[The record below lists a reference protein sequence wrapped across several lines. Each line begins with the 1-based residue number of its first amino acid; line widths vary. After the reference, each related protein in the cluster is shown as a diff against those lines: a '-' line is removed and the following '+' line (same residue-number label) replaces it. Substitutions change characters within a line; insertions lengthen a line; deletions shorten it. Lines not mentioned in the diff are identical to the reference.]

1 LLRPKMA
8 GVADSRGDAGVVR
21 SRPNT
26 PKWPKIDARGENSCM
41 PVITLE
47 RTESCETA
55 GPFQLKPWRT
65 ILKDKDH
72 GWSPLL
78 WVLYLG
84 FFFIQPII
92 YHVSWR
98 MWLLDGLGAATFL
111 VLYFGLF
118 ALQNPLDLVH
128 IGGMVLLGVLYLP
141 INGGACTFFIFAA
154 AMLPFCVETQ
164 TSGIVGL
171 GIIGSVGAIEGL
183 LLHVDRWTRFY
194 SALFPV
200 IIGAGN
206 MFFAE
211 RNRMNRR
218 LRKANEEI
226 EHLAK
231 VAERERI
238 ARDLHDV
245 LGHTLSVITLKSELA
260 GKLMDH
266 DPERAGKEIREVSEI
281 SRQALSEVRDA
292 IRGYRAKGLVAELAQ
307 AKSTL
312 ETAGLTV
319 QCDAATTVKLPAMQE
334 SVLSLA
340 VREGVTN
347 VVRHAQA
354 RTCRL
359 RIEQVNGSCRLEIYD
374 DGRGSSNGEGNG
386 LRGMRE
392 RVEMLGG
399 TLDRSTSSGTT
410 LTITLP
416 LKDVAARDLPRQDIS
431 RQEASHKDESVNH

>member
-1 LLRPKMA
+1 
-8 GVADSRGDAGVVR
+8 
-21 SRPNT
+21 
-26 PKWPKIDARGENSCM
+26 M
-41 PVITLE
+41 PVIPLE
-47 RTESCETA
+47 RSECGTGSRWK
-55 GPFQLKPWRT
+55 LKPWRVL
-65 ILKDKDH
+65 LKDKDH

-84 FFFIQPII
+84 FFFIQPVLD
-92 YHVSWR
+92 HVSFKL
-98 MWLLDGLGAATFL
+98 WLLDGLGAAVFL

-118 ALQNPLDLVH
+118 FIENPLDLAHV
-128 IGGMVLLGVLYLP
+128 GGMVLLGMLFEP
-141 INGGACTFFIFAA
+141 INAGACTFFIFAA
-154 AMLPFCVETQ
+154 AMLPFCVESQ
-164 TSGIVGL
+164 TVAIAGLVGIGA
-171 GIIGSVGAIEGL
+171 IGAIEGW
-183 LLHVDRWTRFY
+183 LLHVGGWTLFY
-194 SALFPV
+194 SAVFPL

-206 MFFAE
+206 TFFAE
-211 RNRMNRR
+211 RNRMNRK

-226 EHLAK
+226 EHLAQ

-260 GKLMDH
+260 GKLIDR
-266 DPERAGKEIREVSEI
+266 DPQRAAKEIGEVEQI
-281 SRQALSEVRDA
+281 SRQALSDVRSA
-292 IRGYRAKGLVAELAQ
+292 IRGYRSQGLIAELAQ

-312 ETAGLTV
+312 ETAGLAV
-319 QCDAATTVKLPAMQE
+319 QCDAATTVKIPAMQE

-340 VREGVTN
+340 VREAVTN

-354 RTCRL
+354 RTCRMRL
-359 RIEQVNGSCRLEIYD
+359 EQQNGSCRLEIQD

-399 TLDRSTSSGTT
+399 TLQRSTESGTT

-416 LKDVAARDLPRQDIS
+416 LKQIATQSATQPVPENEGRR
-431 RQEASHKDESVNH
+431 N

>member
-1 LLRPKMA
+1 MPLEFNKPCSTAPRWKLRPWKA
-8 GVADSRGDAGVVR
+8 IVG
-21 SRPNT
+21 
-26 PKWPKIDARGENSCM
+26 
-41 PVITLE
+41 
-47 RTESCETA
+47 
-55 GPFQLKPWRT
+55 
-65 ILKDKDH
+65 DKDH
-72 GWSPLL
+72 GWSPLF
-78 WVLYLG
+78 WVVYLG
-84 FFFIQPII
+84 FFFMDPVMSHASRQ
-92 YHVSWR
+92 V
-98 MWLLDGLGAATFL
+98 WLLDISGAVVFL
-111 VLYFGLF
+111 ILYLGLF
-118 ALQNPLDLVH
+118 VLENPLAYVH
-128 IGGMVLLGVLYLP
+128 VGGMVLLGLLYQP
-141 INGGACTFFIFAA
+141 INGGACTFFIYAA
-154 AMLPFCVETQ
+154 SMLPFCVETQ
-164 TSGIVGL
+164 TSAFIGL
-171 GIIGSVGAIEGL
+171 GAIGAIGAIDVL
-183 LLHVDRWTRFY
+183 FLPGGPGWSWRMFY
-194 SALFPV
+194 SSLFPM

-206 MFFAE
+206 TFFAE

-260 GKLMDH
+260 GKLMDR
-266 DPERAGKEIREVSEI
+266 DPKRAGKEIREVEEI

-292 IRGYRAKGLVAELAQ
+292 IRGYRAQGLAAELAH

-319 QCDAATTVKLPAMQE
+319 QCDAASTMKLPAMQE

-354 RTCRL
+354 RSCRL
-359 RIEQVNGSCRLEIYD
+359 RLEQQNGSCRLEIHD
-374 DGRGSSNGEGNG
+374 DGLGFCTVEGNG

-399 TLDRSTSSGTT
+399 TLERTNRSGTM
-410 LTITLP
+410 LIITLP
-416 LKDVAARDLPRQDIS
+416 VKEPIAKPVAEEGR
-431 RQEASHKDESVNH
+431 EA

>member
-1 LLRPKMA
+1 MPVMNFDRDTTRATASPWKLRPW
-8 GVADSRGDAGVVR
+8 R
-21 SRPNT
+21 
-26 PKWPKIDARGENSCM
+26 
-41 PVITLE
+41 VI
-47 RTESCETA
+47 
-55 GPFQLKPWRT
+55 F
-65 ILKDKDH
+65 KDKDH

-78 WVLYLG
+78 WVIYLG
-84 FFFIQPII
+84 FFFMDPVLS
-92 YHVSWR
+92 HASLKL
-98 MWLLDGLGAATFL
+98 WLLDLGGAAVFL

-118 ALQNPLDLVH
+118 ALECPRAIFHVC
-128 IGGMVLLGVLYLP
+128 GMMLLGLLFQP

-164 TSGIVGL
+164 TAAVIGL
-171 GIIGSVGAIEGL
+171 GMIGAIGAIRPIW
-183 LLHVDRWTRFY
+183 HHDGGWAIFY
-194 SALFPV
+194 SSLFPV

-206 MFFAE
+206 TFFAE

-226 EHLAK
+226 EQLAK

-260 GKLMDH
+260 GKLIDR
-266 DPERAGKEIREVSEI
+266 DPERAGKEIREVEQI
-281 SRQALSEVRDA
+281 SRQALTDVRDA
-292 IRGYRAKGLVAELAQ
+292 IRGYRSQGLVAELAQ

-319 QCDAATTVKLPAMQE
+319 QCDAATTVKLPAVQE

-340 VREGVTN
+340 VREAVTN
-347 VVRHAQA
+347 VVRHARA
-354 RTCRL
+354 RTCRMRL
-359 RIEQVNGSCRLEIYD
+359 EQENGSCRLEIQD
-374 DGRGSSNGEGNG
+374 DGLGSSNGEGNG

-399 TLDRSTSSGTT
+399 TLLRETRAGTK

-416 LKDVAARDLPRQDIS
+416 TMEIVAQGEGS
-431 RQEASHKDESVNH
+431 RN

>member
-1 LLRPKMA
+1 MPLMSFNREHSSTGPFRLRP
-8 GVADSRGDAGVVR
+8 
-21 SRPNT
+21 
-26 PKWPKIDARGENSCM
+26 
-41 PVITLE
+41 
-47 RTESCETA
+47 
-55 GPFQLKPWRT
+55 WRA
-65 ILKDKDH
+65 IFKDKDH

-78 WVLYLG
+78 WVVYLG
-84 FFFIQPII
+84 FFFIDPVMRPATPTVWALNIA
-92 YHVSWR
+92 
-98 MWLLDGLGAATFL
+98 GALVFL
-111 VLYFGLF
+111 FLYFGLF
-118 ALQNPLDLVH
+118 ALENPRSILH
-128 IGGMVLLGVLYLP
+128 IAGMLLLGMLYMP
-141 INGGACTFFIFAA
+141 INTGACTFFIFAA
-154 AMLPFCVETQ
+154 AMLPFCVGTQ
-164 TSGIVGL
+164 MQALIGL
-171 GIIGSVGAIEGL
+171 LAIGAVGAIEGL
-183 LLHVDRWTRFY
+183 LLHINGWALFY

-206 MFFAE
+206 TFFAE

-260 GKLMDH
+260 GKLIDR
-266 DPERAGKEIREVSEI
+266 DPQRAGKEIREVEEI
-281 SRQALSEVRDA
+281 SRQALSDVRDA
-292 IRGYRAKGLVAELAQ
+292 IRGYRSKGLAAELAQ

-319 QCDAATTVKLPAMQE
+319 QCDAATTMQLPAMQE

-340 VREGVTN
+340 VREAVTN
-347 VVRHAQA
+347 VVRHARA
-354 RTCRL
+354 STCRM
-359 RIEQVNGSCRLEIYD
+359 RIEQQNGSCRLEIAD
-374 DGRGSSNGEGNG
+374 DGQGFCTMEGNG

-399 TLDRSTSSGTT
+399 TLERHNKSGTT

-416 LKDVAARDLPRQDIS
+416 LREVQVK
-431 RQEASHKDESVNH
+431 EAVRKEKIEQHQGSQLEPSH

>member
-1 LLRPKMA
+1 MA
-8 GVADSRGDAGVVR
+8 FDH
-21 SRPNT
+21 
-26 PKWPKIDARGENSCM
+26 GERCATGS
-41 PVITLE
+41 PWK
-47 RTESCETA
+47 
-55 GPFQLKPWRT
+55 LKPWNT

-84 FFFIQPII
+84 FFFIDPILSHAVARI
-92 YHVSWR
+92 
-98 MWLLDGLGAATFL
+98 WLVDLAGAAVFL
-111 VLYFGLF
+111 VLYLGLF
-118 ALQNPLDLVH
+118 AIEKPNTLVH
-128 IGGMVLLGVLYLP
+128 IGGMVLLGLLYQP
-141 INGGACTFFIFAA
+141 INSGACTFFIYAA
-154 AMLPFCVETQ
+154 AMLPFCVDTK
-164 TSGIVGL
+164 TAAVIGL
-171 GIIGSVGAIEGL
+171 ATIGAIGGIEGL
-183 LLHVDRWTRFY
+183 LLHINNWTLFY
-194 SALFPV
+194 SAIFPM

-206 MFFAE
+206 TFFAE
-211 RNRMNRR
+211 RNRMNHK

-226 EHLAK
+226 EHLAT

-260 GKLMDH
+260 GKLIDR
-266 DPERAGKEIREVSEI
+266 DPARAGKEIREVEEI
-281 SRQALSEVRDA
+281 SRQALSDVRDA
-292 IRGYRAKGLVAELAQ
+292 IRGYRSKGLAAELVQ

-319 QCDAATTVKLPAMQE
+319 QCDAATTMKIPAVQE

-340 VREGVTN
+340 VREAVTN

-354 RTCRL
+354 RSCRM
-359 RIEQVNGSCRLEIYD
+359 RVEQQNGSCRLEIHD
-374 DGRGSSNGEGNG
+374 DGLGGSSAEGNG

-399 TLDRSTSSGTT
+399 TLERTNHSGTT

-416 LKDVAARDLPRQDIS
+416 LK
-431 RQEASHKDESVNH
+431 ESVAGRQVSEN